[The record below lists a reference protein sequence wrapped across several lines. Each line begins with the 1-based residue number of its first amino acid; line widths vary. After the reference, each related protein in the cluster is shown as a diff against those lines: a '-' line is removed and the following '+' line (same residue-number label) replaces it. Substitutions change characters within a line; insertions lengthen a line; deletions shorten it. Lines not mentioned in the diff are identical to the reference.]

1 MAEHVFQTRVY
12 YEDTDANNIVYY
24 ANYLKYTERARTE
37 LLREV
42 GFESKDAIA
51 KGEGF
56 VVADLNIQYKASAK
70 LDDIVDVRTRV
81 LEIKPTRIIL
91 EQDIY
96 KDEVRLT
103 ATQISLA
110 YIDLEKG
117 IRKIPQEL
125 VNLLEGYK

>member
-37 LLREV
+37 LLREI
-42 GFESKDAIA
+42 GFESKDAIS

-56 VVADLNIQYKASAK
+56 VVADVSIQYKASAK

-96 KDEVRLT
+96 KDEMRLT

-117 IRKIPQEL
+117 IRKIPREL

>member
-1 MAEHVFQTRVY
+1 MIHSYQTRVY

-24 ANYLKYTERARTE
+24 ANYLKYTERARTK
-37 LLREV
+37 LLREI

-56 VVADLNIQYKASAK
+56 VVADLNIQYNASAK

-81 LEIKPTRIIL
+81 LEIKPTRITL
-91 EQDIY
+91 KQDIY
-96 KDEVRLT
+96 KGDVRLT

>member
-1 MAEHVFQTRVY
+1 MIHSYQTRVY

-37 LLREV
+37 HLREI

-56 VVADLNIQYKASAK
+56 VVADLNIQYNASAK

-81 LEIKPTRIIL
+81 LEIKPTRITL
-91 EQDIY
+91 KQDIY
-96 KDEVRLT
+96 KGDVRLT